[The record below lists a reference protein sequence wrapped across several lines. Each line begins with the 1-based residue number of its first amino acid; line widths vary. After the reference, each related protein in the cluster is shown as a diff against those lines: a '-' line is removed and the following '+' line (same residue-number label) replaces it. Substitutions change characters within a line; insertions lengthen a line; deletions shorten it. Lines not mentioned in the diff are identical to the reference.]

1 MKKEEIKLN
10 NESLN
15 NNEEI
20 KLLSDNNT
28 IDQDNIILNNELLSS
43 IFKNPPHFEKIYKNE
58 ELNKFKDEILIYL
71 SERNN
76 HYMSLIKHFKDKMEE
91 NKLEYINQI
100 NNISLNY
107 NSILSSQALLNNK
120 LDKFSNFELFINK
133 TNDQLITHE
142 IRINNLYSDFIKS
155 TQKYDKIYLDNL
167 ELPGYI
173 GKFAKFKNCQ
183 MFFEHVIKEIDKIN
197 QYKEKNNLDLKAYK
211 EKLDGII
218 KSFHLLVK
226 NSNEGQM
233 KYIKQLNDKSLR
245 ECKDMNDLLSNRV
258 SDLRIENAKYSIEL
272 IKKNEEMNREWKKI
286 LEIKDNLLNSVNEK
300 INNFKNIFNTNVN
313 SFINFKKEFEDFQIK
328 FNEIST
334 YYKEIKNDNTN
345 NNINNN
351 NNINVN
357 LNNNSCGNYT
367 GWYISS
373 NPLPVEKKNWKNF
386 PRKFPKRSKTK
397 NKYLEKKQFIKSISN
412 LNPTNKQINEI
423 NNNKKEN
430 IDEYKSSNIIKL
442 EDSEIKLNKEKEKE
456 TKKRN
461 VGNSLNKEKTINSIE
476 KYKYNTENQSKRSVS
491 LFKEPHS
498 CKNVTKIEINS
509 HDKIYNFEQNKKEE
523 NKNKNNLLN
532 KLNEEKTNIK
542 TNTNINNSNS
552 NNNNNN
558 KNNNNNNN
566 NSINNNNNNSIN
578 NNNNN
583 SINNNNNNNN
593 SNNDN
598 NIKNNNINNNND
610 NNRINTFNNDTQ
622 KILINSD
629 SNKNIKNLSSSSNKN
644 VEKEK
649 EKEKEKII
657 IHKFNKNKKSI
668 LQSNKSVQSDDLENN
683 SISNINLGNSNTLN
697 TTNDINY
704 SLYSTNSICN
714 VNKFV
719 LNDGILDANDRVI
732 KELASELE
740 QSTNKKD
747 KLASNKKKI
756 EENFKVICNNIAP
769 LNLNKTNGQKEY
781 IQKGFSTIINY
792 NENDMYHNDNL
803 NNNLNIGD
811 NVKINT
817 ISTEKTEEPQS
828 GNNNNI
834 CTININQNDYNTLNK
849 KMDIF
854 DKKLIDLESLLKEKV
869 IDILLQMDNLQ
880 NLCYYSLNNQKKPI
894 NQKLNNVNNT
904 LSNHSNMNIN
914 GPNDLLNNN
923 IKNHN
928 SHDDYFIHSHSVK
941 RLAPIIEIDPN
952 NLQFSPSPTKT
963 LNVIISNTKSK
974 EQNKNKGLRSGFSS
988 NFKDIK
994 LFRKNDNKENMR
1006 TLSNMD
1012 NWDITKFKLITKN
1025 GNGVNKWIN
1034 LNKLIKYEQS
1044 KTANISSNNG
1054 GLLATGNYDN
1064 NK

>member
-10 NESLN
+10 NESTN
-15 NNEEI
+15 NNKEI

-28 IDQDNIILNNELLSS
+28 IDQDNIILNNDLLSS
-43 IFKNPPHFEKIYKNE
+43 MFKNPPRFEKIYKNE

-91 NKLEYINQI
+91 TKLDYINQLKT
-100 NNISLNY
+100 ISLNY

-155 TQKYDKIYLDNL
+155 TQKYDKLYLDNL

-218 KSFHLLVK
+218 KSFHLLIK

-258 SDLRIENAKYSIEL
+258 SDLRIENAKYSIDL

-300 INNFKNIFNTNVN
+300 INNFKNIFNTNVT
-313 SFINFKKEFEDFQIK
+313 SFLNFKKQFEDFQIK

-334 YYKEIKNDNTN
+334 YKEIKNDYTN
-345 NNINNN
+345 SNSNNSNN

-357 LNNNSCGNYT
+357 LNNNSCSNYT

-423 NNNKKEN
+423 NNNKKEY

-461 VGNSLNKEKTINSIE
+461 VANSLNKEKTINSIE
-476 KYKYNTENQSKRSVS
+476 KYKYSIENQTKRSVS
-491 LFKEPHS
+491 LFKEPQS

-523 NKNKNNLLN
+523 NKNKINLLN
-532 KLNEEKTNIK
+532 KLKEQKTNIK
-542 TNTNINNSNS
+542 TIMNI
-552 NNNNNN
+552 NNN
-558 KNNNNNNN
+558 KNNNNSNNNNNINNNN
-566 NSINNNNNNSIN
+566 NSNNIDNNNNSNNNTNNINNNNNNS
-578 NNNNN
+578 
-583 SINNNNNNNN
+583 
-593 SNNDN
+593 
-598 NIKNNNINNNND
+598 KND
-610 NNRINTFNNDTQ
+610 NNRINTLNNDTQ

-629 SNKNIKNLSSSSNKN
+629 SNKNIKNLSSSLNKN
-644 VEKEK
+644 EEKEK

-657 IHKFNKNKKSI
+657 IHKFNKNKKSN

-683 SISNINLGNSNTLN
+683 DISNINLGNSNTLN

-719 LNDGILDANDRVI
+719 LNDGILDINDRVI

-756 EENFKVICNNIAP
+756 EENFKVICNKIAP

-781 IQKGFSTIINY
+781 IQKGFSSIINY
-792 NENDMYHNDNL
+792 NENDIYHNDNLNNNL

-817 ISTEKTEEPQS
+817 ISTEKTEGPHT

-834 CTININQNDYNTLNK
+834 CTININQNDYNSLNK

-854 DKKLIDLESLLKEKV
+854 DKKLIDLESLFKEKV

-894 NQKLNNVNNT
+894 NQKLNNVYNT
-904 LSNHSNMNIN
+904 LNNHSNININ
-914 GPNDLLNNN
+914 GANDLLNNN

-963 LNVIISNTKSK
+963 LNIIISNTKSK
-974 EQNKNKGLRSGFSS
+974 EQNKNKGIRSGFSS

-994 LFRKNDNKENMR
+994 LFKKNDNKENIR

-1025 GNGVNKWIN
+1025 GTGVTKWIN

-1054 GLLATGNYDN
+1054 GLLYTGNYDN

>member
-10 NESLN
+10 NESTN

-28 IDQDNIILNNELLSS
+28 IDQDNIILNNDLLSS
-43 IFKNPPHFEKIYKNE
+43 MFKNPPRFEKIYKNE

-91 NKLEYINQI
+91 TKLDYINQLKT
-100 NNISLNY
+100 ISLNY

-155 TQKYDKIYLDNL
+155 TQKYDKLYLDNL

-173 GKFAKFKNCQ
+173 GKFSKFKNCQ
-183 MFFEHVIKEIDKIN
+183 IFFEHVIKEIDKVN

-218 KSFHLLVK
+218 KSFHLLIK

-258 SDLRIENAKYSIEL
+258 SDLRIENAKYSIDL

-300 INNFKNIFNTNVN
+300 INNFKNIFNTNVT
-313 SFINFKKEFEDFQIK
+313 SFLNFKKQFEDFQIK

-334 YYKEIKNDNTN
+334 YKEIKNDNTN
-345 NNINNN
+345 SNSNNNNNN

-357 LNNNSCGNYT
+357 LNNNSCSNYT

-423 NNNKKEN
+423 NNNKKEY

-461 VGNSLNKEKTINSIE
+461 VANSLNKEKTINSIE
-476 KYKYNTENQSKRSVS
+476 KYKYSIENQTKRSVS
-491 LFKEPHS
+491 LFKEPQS

-523 NKNKNNLLN
+523 NKNKINLLN
-532 KLNEEKTNIK
+532 KLKEQKTNIK
-542 TNTNINNSNS
+542 TIMNI
-552 NNNNNN
+552 NNN
-558 KNNNNNNN
+558 KNNNNSNNN
-566 NSINNNNNNSIN
+566 
-578 NNNNN
+578 
-583 SINNNNNNNN
+583 NNNNNNNN
-593 SNNDN
+593 SNNNDN
-598 NIKNNNINNNND
+598 NNNSNNTNNINNNNNNTKND
-610 NNRINTFNNDTQ
+610 NNRINTLNNDTQ

-629 SNKNIKNLSSSSNKN
+629 SNKNIKNLSSSLNKN
-644 VEKEK
+644 E

-657 IHKFNKNKKSI
+657 IHKFNKNKKSN

-683 SISNINLGNSNTLN
+683 DISNINLGNSNTLN

-719 LNDGILDANDRVI
+719 LNDGILDINDRVI

-756 EENFKVICNNIAP
+756 EENFKVICNKIAP

-781 IQKGFSTIINY
+781 IQKGFSSIINY
-792 NENDMYHNDNL
+792 NENDIYHNDNLNNNL

-817 ISTEKTEEPQS
+817 ISTEKTEGPHT

-834 CTININQNDYNTLNK
+834 CTININQNDYNSLNK

-854 DKKLIDLESLLKEKV
+854 DKKLIDLESLFKEKV

-880 NLCYYSLNNQKKPI
+880 NLCYYSLNKQKKPI
-894 NQKLNNVNNT
+894 NQKLNNVYNT
-904 LSNHSNMNIN
+904 LNNHSNININ
-914 GPNDLLNNN
+914 GANDLLNNN

-963 LNVIISNTKSK
+963 LNIIISNTKSK
-974 EQNKNKGLRSGFSS
+974 EQNKNKGIRSGFSS

-994 LFRKNDNKENMR
+994 LFKKNDNKENIR

-1025 GNGVNKWIN
+1025 GTGVTKWIN

-1054 GLLATGNYDN
+1054 GLLYTGNYDN